1 MRTITAPTSA
11 SKEALDL
18 SDVNLVNDST
28 SYYNNSYARKKYS
41 LADNV
46 GGSGVSCG
54 GLFNDSIM
62 SAQSNQS
69 KKGRHPPPLL
79 HRMSSTDQV
88 CISIRLGLEYSSS
101 CSAHDCFVK
110 HFFAVFR
117 CFYFR

>member
-46 GGSGVSCG
+46 GGGVSGG
-54 GLFNDSIM
+54 GLFSDSTM

-88 CISIRLGLEYSSS
+88 CISIRLGLEYSS